1 MGIVRDIITPILPVV
16 LGIAIGAGGSQAW
29 GWYRYTDAINAELA
43 MRGERDQLVTQL
55 ADARNNRD
63 KAQRDARQDRMAA
76 YGSDPNAKAWGS
88 LPVPDVLAKRVRN
101 AAKSAQSAASSASAG
116 MPNDAKG
123 AHAKR

>member
-1 MGIVRDIITPILPVV
+1 MDRAIGVML
-16 LGIAIGAGGSQAW
+16 LLLCGIAIGAGGSQMW

-43 MRGERDQLVTQL
+43 LRGERDQLVTQL

-101 AAKSAQSAASSASAG
+101 AAKSAQSAASGASDG
-116 MPNDAKG
+116 MSNDAKG